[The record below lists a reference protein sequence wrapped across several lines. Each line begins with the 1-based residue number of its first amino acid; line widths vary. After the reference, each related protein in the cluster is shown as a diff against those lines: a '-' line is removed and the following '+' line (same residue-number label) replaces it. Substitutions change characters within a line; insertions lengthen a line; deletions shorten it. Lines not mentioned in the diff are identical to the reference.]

1 MTLQGAKRGLW
12 YDFERDEGGDVLHLV
27 AREHGVGLGEAI
39 RIAERDYLGGAEIR
53 LAPMRPRR
61 RAPTVAANDAEG
73 RIESALRIW
82 GETVP
87 LTGTLA
93 ERYFLEHR
101 TLDVRLLDLDHAL
114 RWHCAKRAVVALM
127 TDPVTGGPIGVHRTY
142 LDPEGA
148 KIERKML
155 GRRGVIRLSPDDAVT
170 MGLGIAE
177 GVEDGIAILLLGRSP
192 VWVATSR
199 KVSGAAGHRGADR
212 LCRS

>member
-1 MTLQGAKRGLW
+1 
-12 YDFERDEGGDVLHLV
+12 
-27 AREHGVGLGEAI
+27 
-39 RIAERDYLGGAEIR
+39 
-53 LAPMRPRR
+53 
-61 RAPTVAANDAEG
+61 
-73 RIESALRIW
+73 
-82 GETVP
+82 
-87 LTGTLA
+87 
-93 ERYFLEHR
+93 LEHR